1 MEQKEIEKLQE
12 KVRDRMTEKR
22 FLHTVGVRYTACM
35 LAMKYNVDLDRASI
49 AGVLHDCAKCLS
61 DERML
66 KECSDAHI
74 PVSELEARNPHLL
87 HGKLGAYYAQTRYDI
102 EDEEILSAIRCH
114 TIGKPNMTTLEEILF
129 VADYIEPHRK
139 PLTILPQ
146 IRQTAFTDLR
156 EAVYLIMKATL
167 DYLTEV
173 TTDGKGRL
181 REIDPG
187 TREAFAYYEQLHQHK
202 EDI

>member
-1 MEQKEIEKLQE
+1 MEYIKDKLQAALKPE
-12 KVRDRMTEKR
+12 RYRHSQGVCSEAVKLAKR
-22 FLHTVGVRYTACM
+22 YGADENKAYTAG
-35 LAMKYNVDLDRASI
+35 L
-49 AGVLHDCAKCLS
+49 LHDCAKCLS

-102 EDEEILSAIRCH
+102 EDDEILSAIRCH

-173 TTDGKGRL
+173 TTEGKGRL